1 MGNSHF
7 SAKSFTVKKNF
18 SMHRKGATI
27 RFAVVP
33 TMTRL
38 DLIVSECKNYGIDC
52 GYGTGTSESA
62 IISSSDASS
71 RFCSFFF
78 RQTEIS
84 EVRKYF

>member
-1 MGNSHF
+1 MGRLYTIAPPRT
-7 SAKSFTVKKNF
+7 AKVQQF
-18 SMHRKGATI
+18 